1 MRPDLDIFCRTC
13 GESPDMD
20 APHTGNWDDYGHS
33 DPAHYPNW
41 YPQAPIITED
51 DES

>member
-1 MRPDLDIFCRTC
+1 MDTDLDIMCLTC

-33 DPAHYPNW
+33 DAAHYPNW
-41 YPQAPIITED
+41 YPHPPVKD
-51 DES
+51 NDES